1 MRDRM
6 EAAATVNAHVAMT
19 SRVEEE
25 RRDSSLWKSSNDAG
39 EDPRP
44 IAPSLSLHIRSN
56 AVGRKARGQ
65 TPTRSSYCLPRRRQ
79 PRHSLVPRSGAATG
93 DMVDKA

>member
-19 SRVEEE
+19 SRVEE
-25 RRDSSLWKSSNDAG
+25 RRDSSLWKSSNTAG

-79 PRHSLVPRSGAATG
+79 TRHSVVPRTGAATG
-93 DMVDKA
+93 DMVADKA